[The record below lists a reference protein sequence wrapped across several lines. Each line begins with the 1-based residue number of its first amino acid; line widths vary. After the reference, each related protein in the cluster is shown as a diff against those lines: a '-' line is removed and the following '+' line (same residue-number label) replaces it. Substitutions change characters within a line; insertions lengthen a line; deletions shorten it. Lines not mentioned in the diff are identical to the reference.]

1 MPALIALDWGTSS
14 LRAYL
19 MDAAGEI
26 LDVRQRP
33 WGARNLPAGG
43 FDAAFADITQDWP
56 RCVRIAAGMVGARG
70 GWREMPY
77 LDVPADVAQLA
88 GSLGEVGAADGEP
101 VYLVPGLRDT
111 RRPDVMRG
119 EETQILGAVAR
130 DPALGANATLLLP
143 GTHSK
148 WADVRS
154 GRVTSFRTAMTGE
167 LYALL
172 LKRSIL
178 GAGIDHDAPTDDP
191 VAFLRGVRGARDSGG
206 AGALSRIF
214 TVRAHWL
221 GGTLSLDELP
231 SYLSGLLIGEEIRGM
246 SADHDAADAAPITM
260 IGDAALCAR
269 YDKALHEFGM
279 SANTAPDDAAAHGLW
294 RIAVSAGLIATTTRE
309 ARA

>member
-1 MPALIALDWGTSS
+1 MATLIALDWGTSS

-19 MDAAGEI
+19 LGAAGAI
-26 LDVRQRP
+26 VDVRQRP
-33 WGARNLPAGG
+33 WGVRNLPAGG
-43 FDAAFADITQDWP
+43 FDAALADVTQDWP
-56 RCVRIAAGMVGARG
+56 HCVRIAAGMVGARG

-88 GSLGEVGAADGEP
+88 GSLGEVRAADGEP
-101 VYLVPGLRDT
+101 VYLVSGLRDT

-119 EETQILGAVAR
+119 EETQILGAIAR

-148 WADVRS
+148 WADVRA
-154 GRVTSFRTAMTGE
+154 GRVTGFRTAMTGE
-167 LYALL
+167 IYALL
-172 LKRSIL
+172 LKHSVL

-191 VAFLRGVRGARDSGG
+191 AAFLRGVREARDSGN

-221 GGTLSLDELP
+221 GGTLSVDELP

-246 SADHDAADAAPITM
+246 TAGRDAADAAPITM
-260 IGDAALCAR
+260 VGDAALCAR
-269 YDKALHEFGM
+269 YGKALHEFGM
-279 SANTAPDDAAAHGLW
+279 SANTAPDDVAAHGLW
-294 RIAVSAGLIATTTRE
+294 RIAISAGLIATAPRE